1 MRDARDIEFR
11 PEPGKIA
18 LVGVGIILLVVVV
31 LGVAGS
37 FYSVQAESQAV
48 VLRFGRRHT
57 TTGPGLH
64 GKLPFGIDT
73 VYEVPVG
80 RLQTMEFGFTQ
91 TSAGVRS
98 EYRVTAEDREQ
109 ALMLT
114 GRRNMASVEW
124 IVKYRIDD
132 PLKYLFSVADVK
144 SAIAEVSEAVMRT
157 LVGDRS
163 VDEVITI
170 GRVELEQEA
179 AAEMQRILWA
189 TPEATAADPN
199 AKSVYDCGVRID
211 SVQLQDVTYPEQ
223 VKAAFE
229 AVNNA
234 QQKKETTVNEAK
246 AERNRL
252 LPAALGQKEKKISE
266 AEGYKLEKV
275 SSATGRAQAL
285 LDQYAEY
292 EKRPRETRLRLFMET
307 MEVVFTKAGRKI
319 IIDPDVKGVLPLL
332 DLGAESKGGAR

>member
-1 MRDARDIEFR
+1 MNNARDVEFN
-11 PEPGKIA
+11 PDPKKIA
-18 LVGVGIILLVVVV
+18 LVGVGIVVLVVVV
-31 LGVAGS
+31 LAVAGS
-37 FYSVQAESQAV
+37 FYSVQAESLAV
-48 VLRFGRRHT
+48 VLRFGKYHV

-73 VYEVPVG
+73 AYEVPVG

-91 TSAGVRS
+91 TSAGIRS
-98 EYRVTAEDREQ
+98 DYRVTAEDREQ

-132 PLKYLFSVADVK
+132 PIKYLFSVADVEN
-144 SAIAEVSEAVMRT
+144 AIGEVSEAVMRT

-170 GRVELEQEA
+170 GREQLELEV
-179 AAEMQRILWA
+179 AAEMQRILWV
-189 TPEATAADPN
+189 TPEAAAEDPG
-199 AKSVYDCGVRID
+199 AKSIYDCGVRIN
-211 SVQLQDVTYPEQ
+211 SVQLQEVTYPEQ

-234 QQKKETTVNEAK
+234 QQKKETMVNEAK

-275 SSATGRAQAL
+275 LSATGRAQAL

-307 MEVVFTKAGRKI
+307 MEEVYRKAGRKI

-332 DLGAESKGGAR
+332 DLGAGTRGSAQ